1 MLKMGKERKPTR
13 ETSHADMSKYLK
25 TVVELPLL
33 TGTCMPGGVFYLTA
47 SVTTEAFGA
56 NGLLGPL
63 R

>member
-1 MLKMGKERKPTR
+1 MRKKRPLTR
-13 ETSHADMSKYLK
+13 ETSHVDMSKCLK
-25 TVVELPLL
+25 TIIELPLL
-33 TGTCMPGGVFYLTA
+33 TGTCVPGGVFYLTA